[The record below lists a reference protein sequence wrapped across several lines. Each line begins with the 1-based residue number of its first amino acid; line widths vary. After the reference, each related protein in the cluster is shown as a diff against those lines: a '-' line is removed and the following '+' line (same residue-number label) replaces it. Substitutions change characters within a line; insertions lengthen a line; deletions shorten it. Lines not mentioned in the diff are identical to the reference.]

1 MLRGTARFLQLKLA
15 GSENAAKFKQKL
27 LDKVEEGN
35 QLLMKKR
42 IRILAV
48 LLALVLVAALMTACG
63 KQESKAP
70 AAGKTIT
77 LKFYWTTVDG
87 EKDPYAISARTF
99 KELVEKKTQGKVD
112 VKLFPN
118 SQLGG
123 ERDAIEGIS
132 LGTIDMGVIT
142 NAPISGF
149 VPQFQILDLPFIFKD
164 SAQAYKVL
172 DGPFGQSLLKRL
184 ETRGIKGLGFSE
196 GGFRHMLNNVRPIKT
211 PDDVKGVKFRVMES
225 PTYIGMFKALG
236 SNPTP
241 MAWGETFTAV
251 QQKTID
257 GLEIPIPVIYQNK
270 YFEVTKYLS
279 LTNHTYSPLIFMISM
294 KTWDKLPPDIQKA
307 IVDSVKEAIPVQRS
321 KNTQNINELLGEL
334 KAKGMAVNNVD
345 NPEAFKEKV
354 KPMYKE
360 FEAKIGKDVMD
371 AFFAVTQ

>member
-1 MLRGTARFLQLKLA
+1 
-15 GSENAAKFKQKL
+15 
-27 LDKVEEGN
+27 
-35 QLLMKKR
+35 
-42 IRILAV
+42 
-48 LLALVLVAALMTACG
+48 
-63 KQESKAP
+63 
-70 AAGKTIT
+70 
-77 LKFYWTTVDG
+77 
-87 EKDPYAISARTF
+87 
-99 KELVEKKTQGKVD
+99 
-112 VKLFPN
+112 
-118 SQLGG
+118 
-123 ERDAIEGIS
+123 
-132 LGTIDMGVIT
+132 
-142 NAPISGF
+142 
-149 VPQFQILDLPFIFKD
+149 
-164 SAQAYKVL
+164 
-172 DGPFGQSLLKRL
+172 
-184 ETRGIKGLGFSE
+184 
-196 GGFRHMLNNVRPIKT
+196 
-211 PDDVKGVKFRVMES
+211 
-225 PTYIGMFKALG
+225 MFKALG